1 MNEKIISNT
10 SLLKRALFYLEFLR
24 FCRKKI
30 FFDVTKHKTKCLT
43 SYLTPLAGMYAIVK
57 T

>member
-1 MNEKIISNT
+1 MKKNHFKYIIAKT
-10 SLLKRALFYLEFLR
+10 GFVLLEFLR
-24 FCRKKI
+24 FCRKNI

>member
-1 MNEKIISNT
+1 MNEKNHFKYIIAKT
-10 SLLKRALFYLEFLR
+10 CFVLPRILKILQKKYFL
-24 FCRKKI
+24 
-30 FFDVTKHKTKCLT
+30 DVTKHKTKCLT